1 MEIEEG
7 QFRRRILL
15 PEHVDAEKITARF
28 REGLLRIQVPKQGR
42 RRG

>member
-15 PEHVDAEKITARF
+15 PSNVDPEAISARH
-28 REGLLRIQVPKQGR
+28 RDGLLRIQVPKLPPTP
-42 RRG
+42 